1 MRRQIVWFGIPNEHM
16 HPANEAARGIHAAFL
31 RSVGGSTAPINR
43 PDLGR
48 PKMRIIGSSDVEG
61 TPAVGKPKNIGM
73 LKIIGDT
80 VAGQITETN
89 VLGTV
94 AAPARQLA

>member
-1 MRRQIVWFGIPNEHM
+1 MRRQIVWFGIPNEYM
-16 HPANEAARGIHAAFL
+16 APANDAAREIHAAFL
-31 RSVGGSTAPINR
+31 RSIGGSTAPINR

-48 PKMRIIGSSDVEG
+48 PKLKIVGSSDVEG
-61 TPAVGKPKNIGM
+61 VPAVGKPRNIGM
-73 LKIIGDT
+73 LKMLGDT

-89 VLGTV
+89 VLGTI